1 MRGMEPPP
9 DHDPARIDATPG
21 DSDRPDTT
29 RVDDLAARIAARIAA
44 RSAAG
49 ATAFAD
55 AAREFEDDYRGLLA
69 AIASL
74 HARFAFD
81 RDGRPGAIAAVR
93 NALPAVECDLLD
105 AIVDDHACE
114 VAAIE
119 EALWRVARAAA
130 RGADRSAA
138 PGA

>member
-1 MRGMEPPP
+1 MEPLPE
-9 DHDPARIDATPG
+9 HDTARTDTTPS
-21 DSDRPDTT
+21 DSHRPDTT
-29 RVDDLAARIAARIAA
+29 RIDDLAARIAG

-49 ATAFAD
+49 TAAFAD
-55 AAREFEDDYRGLLA
+55 AAREFEDEYRSLLA
-69 AIASL
+69 AIAGL

-93 NALPAVECDLLD
+93 DALPPVECDLLD
-105 AIVDDHACE
+105 AIVDDHVCE

-130 RGADRSAA
+130 RR
-138 PGA
+138 

>member
-1 MRGMEPPP
+1 MEPLPE
-9 DHDPARIDATPG
+9 HDTARTDTTP
-21 DSDRPDTT
+21 SASNRPDTT
-29 RVDDLAARIAARIAA
+29 RIDDLAARIAG

-49 ATAFAD
+49 TAAFAD
-55 AAREFEDDYRGLLA
+55 AAREFEDEYRSLLA
-69 AIASL
+69 AIAGL

-93 NALPAVECDLLD
+93 DALPPVECDLLA

-130 RGADRSAA
+130 RR
-138 PGA
+138 